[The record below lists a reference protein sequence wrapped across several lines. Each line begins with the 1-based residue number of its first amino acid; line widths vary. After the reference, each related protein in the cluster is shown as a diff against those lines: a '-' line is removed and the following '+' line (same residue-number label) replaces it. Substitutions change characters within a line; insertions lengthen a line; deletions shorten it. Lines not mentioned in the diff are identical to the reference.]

1 MSKNVIINFVLY
13 EFAWFASVLGAA
25 NNLPWLGVQVVIAV
39 LAWHFVQAQQATPE
53 FILLVIALLIGGLFD
68 QILLSTGLISY
79 ESHGWS
85 NNLVPAWIL
94 TMWAGFITLLN
105 ISLRWMRGRWVL
117 AMLFGA
123 IGGPLAYMGAAK
135 LGAVSLN
142 AVPTSFVALSVGWAI
157 LTPLLLVLSEK
168 FDGYKTH
175 V

>member
-13 EFAWFASVLGAA
+13 EIAWFASVLGAA
-25 NNLPWLGVQVVIAV
+25 NNLPWLGVQVVIIV
-39 LAWHFVQAQQATPE
+39 LAWHFMHAQQATPE
-53 FILLVIALLIGGLFD
+53 FILLVIALLIGGVFD
-68 QILLSTGLISY
+68 QMLLSTSLISY

-117 AMLFGA
+117 AILFGA
-123 IGGPLAYMGAAK
+123 IGGPVAYFGAER

-142 AVPTSFVALSVGWAI
+142 AVPMSYIALSVGWAI

-168 FDGYKTH
+168 FDGYKAH

>member
-13 EFAWFASVLGAA
+13 EIAWFASVLGAA
-25 NNLPWLGVQVVIAV
+25 NNLPWLGVQVVTIV
-39 LAWHFVQAQQATPE
+39 LAWHFMHAQQATPE
-53 FILLVIALLIGGLFD
+53 FILLVIALLIGGVFD
-68 QILLSTGLISY
+68 QMLLSTSLISY

-117 AMLFGA
+117 AILFGA
-123 IGGPLAYMGAAK
+123 IGGPVAYLGAER

-142 AVPTSFVALSVGWAI
+142 AVPMSYIALSVGWAI

-168 FDGYKTH
+168 FDGYKAH